1 MQDYD
6 DVPNQRPRW
15 LAWVIIIGM
24 ILIVLGLLNLGLR
37 LTLGTNSDQAN
48 AKAVNAV
55 VEANPALAAGKAA
68 LDRSDCMRCHGVDR
82 KFVGPGFV
90 QVAARYGSQPD
101 AVDYISRKIREGS
114 VGEWGNVIMPRH
126 PQVTK
131 EHADAMAAW
140 ILALQ
145 PATQSK

>member
-15 LAWVIIIGM
+15 LGWVIIIGM

-37 LTLGTNSDQAN
+37 MTFGTSSDQAN
-48 AKAVNAV
+48 AQR
-55 VEANPALAAGKAA
+55 VEDVAQQRPELAQGKAWI
-68 LDRSDCMRCHGVDR
+68 DGSDCMRCHGVDR

-90 QVAARYGSQPD
+90 QVADRYRSKDD
-101 AVDYISRKIREGS
+101 AQAYLAGKIRNGS

-126 PQVTK
+126 PQVTQ
-131 EHADAMAAW
+131 EQAEGMAAW
-140 ILALQ
+140 ILALE
-145 PATQSK
+145 PLKAE